1 MKNVTSFK
9 KIKDTDFNLDALLL
23 KLIEKIK
30 EKIQLLASKKYD
42 VLENDYLKVLYKKNI
57 PTMFK
62 NSSDVLFMGIISGIS
77 ASGNLLV
84 ELEDETIKEFGI
96 KEISL
101 A

>member
-1 MKNVTSFK
+1 
-9 KIKDTDFNLDALLL
+9 
-23 KLIEKIK
+23 
-30 EKIQLLASKKYD
+30 
-42 VLENDYLKVLYKKNI
+42 
-57 PTMFK
+57 MFK
-62 NSSDVLFMGIISGIS
+62 DSSDVLFMGIISGIS